1 MSSRQVRI
9 ESVEFG
15 AETLPII
22 AGPCVIESR
31 DHVLMMAESIQKIA
45 GKLEIPFIFK
55 ASFDK
60 ANRTAGT
67 AFRGP
72 GIDQGLQIMAEVK
85 SQFNVPVI
93 IDIHLPEQ
101 AALVAEVADAI
112 QIPAFLCRQTDL
124 LVAAAETGRPVNIK
138 KGQFLA
144 PSDMSNAVGKIE
156 QTGSNQILIT
166 ERGVQFGY
174 NNLVTDL
181 RSIPIMQATGYP
193 VLFDATHSAQLPGGL
208 GSATAGLRQYIPHVA
223 RGAVAAGCD
232 GIFLEVHDNPSAALS
247 DAATQ
252 WPLNQ
257 LERFL
262 TELKQL
268 RSVVCQF
275 DAKEQVE

>member
-124 LVAAAETGRPVNIK
+124 LVSAAETGRPVNIK

-144 PSDMSNAVGKIE
+144 PSDMSNAVRKIE

-193 VLFDATHSAQLPGGL
+193 VIFDATHSAQLPGGL
-208 GSATAGLRQYIPHVA
+208 GSESDGLRQYIPHVA

-232 GIFLEVHDNPSAALS
+232 GVFLEVHDNPAAALS

-252 WPLNQ
+252 WPLSQ

-262 TELKQL
+262 SELKQL